1 MDAVK
6 FVSQHWLEI
15 TVAVYLLGMILY
27 GHYKGFIRLVV
38 SALALIITLLAV
50 RVAMPYATDW
60 LKKETS
66 FYQMIQSSMEKAVGL
81 EDILREKGPETDNPG
96 EGSNEAE
103 TDGPGQSGESGFTK
117 GSEGTP
123 SWERKIIEELKL
135 PGQLKQALVE
145 NNNGEVYRV
154 LGVELFRDY
163 IGSYLTSLIVQ
174 IVVFLV
180 LFLVIFVLLH
190 ILVAWL
196 DLMARLPIISG
207 MNQIAGAILGGVEAL
222 FFIWIA
228 CLIFTALSGTG
239 IGILIME
246 QIDGSVWLSYLYHN
260 NLLAKIALSVIQLVI

>member
-1 MDAVK
+1 MDAVG
-6 FVSQHWLEI
+6 FISRHWLEI

-38 SALALIITLLAV
+38 SALALIITLFAV
-50 RVAMPYATDW
+50 RVTMPYATDW

-81 EDILREKGPETDNPG
+81 EDILNEEGPGDGNPG
-96 EGSNEAE
+96 ENSNEAGAY
-103 TDGPGQSGESGFTK
+103 GPGQSGGPDSAKEAGK
-117 GSEGTP
+117 TP
-123 SWERKIIEELKL
+123 SWERKIIEDLKL
-135 PGQLKQALVE
+135 PVQLKQALVE
-145 NNNGEVYRV
+145 NNNGEVYRA

-163 IGSYLTSLIVQ
+163 IGSYLTNLIVQ

-196 DLMARLPIISG
+196 DLMARLPILSG
-207 MNQIAGAILGGVEAL
+207 MNKIAGAILGGVEAL

-246 QIDGSVWLSYLYHN
+246 QIDASVWLSYLYHN
-260 NLLAKIALSVIQLVI
+260 NLLAQIALSVIQLVI